1 MGRVGQGLT
10 PLSPL
15 RTARADFSASG
26 SSTLNAY
33 GQRTKYCKLLDFTII
48 TIRDIPALYISSQP
62 NLIGVFTCM
71 RCTTLLGLDCWSTL
85 TFLLLFSFNA
95 YYRFLVPEHLHR
107 KSAQLSLE
115 VMLIISVLYQKKSQL
130 LSASLQNG
138 IRFFLHPLP
147 APPSL
152 GIASFLLPRK
162 KGRTIRAYQV
172 SSEIRCRWLSTCLY
186 SEGIITCV
194 PWVFE
199 PDSFTLCR
207 FWLQRLSSPYNG
219 DRRLV
224 FFAAPC

>member
-115 VMLIISVLYQKKSQL
+115 VMLIISVLHQKKSQL

-162 KGRTIRAYQV
+162 KGERYGLTKFRVKYDVDDLAPASTPRELLPACHEY
-172 SSEIRCRWLSTCLY
+172 SSLTALPFVVFDY
-186 SEGIITCV
+186 SDYLLHTTETEG
-194 PWVFE
+194 
-199 PDSFTLCR
+199 
-207 FWLQRLSSPYNG
+207 
-219 DRRLV
+219 
-224 FFAAPC
+224 